1 MRVKTTWVVSSGV
14 IKSDEGGI
22 NIIPQTGRSTNNQPR
37 TSGVQKGPIL
47 KARSGL
53 INPPDG
59 GDNKITGGGEKQS
72 P

>member
-1 MRVKTTWVVSSGV
+1 MRVKATWVVSSGV

-22 NIIPQTGRSTNNQPR
+22 NIIPKSGTSPNNQPR
-37 TSGVQKGPIL
+37 TSGVRKRPIL

-53 INPPDG
+53 INSPDG
-59 GDNKITGGGEKQS
+59 GDNEITGGGEKQS